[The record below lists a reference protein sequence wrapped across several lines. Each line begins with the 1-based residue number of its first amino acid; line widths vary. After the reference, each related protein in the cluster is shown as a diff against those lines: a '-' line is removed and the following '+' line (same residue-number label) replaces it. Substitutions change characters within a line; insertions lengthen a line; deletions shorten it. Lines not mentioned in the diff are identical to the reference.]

1 MKKLAITLL
10 LVAVLTLG
18 LTGTA
23 TAASAPSA
31 RGGGEFAFPG
41 GISNTAFTAIQVDAT
56 TGAAKGQFYNMIV
69 AGGSYVGCFVVG
81 KVLYLAVNGTRAWIG
96 FVVTDVYGPGMPVGS
111 EWVFEVQ
118 DNGQGKKATGP
129 DLMSDLT
136 SMDASDALS
145 QPDLLSMWSY
155 SWTHGNIK
163 VFPGK

>member
-1 MKKLAITLL
+1 MKKLVISLL

-23 TAASAPSA
+23 TAAPAPKA
-31 RGGGEFAFPG
+31 TGKGEFAAPG
-41 GISNTAFTAIQVDAT
+41 SISNTAFTAKQVDAT
-56 TGAAKGQFYNMIV
+56 TGAAKGKFHTMIV
-69 AGGSYVGCFVVG
+69 AGDYAGCFVAG
-81 KVLYLAVNGTRAWIG
+81 KVLYLAVSGTRAWIG

-129 DLMSDLT
+129 DLMSHLT

-145 QPDLLSMWSY
+145 QPDLLSAGSY